1 MAVAFQETRKWGKG
15 DLTVGFDTDGR
26 WVVSDFSAKGKRY
39 GPVKL
44 YDLPEAYLDSDR
56 MKWAV
61 KETFSMFNA
70 RGGGEKYFIDLF
82 GPEAGDLAYGE
93 HRKKVRSALE
103 VIGHHEAVKIAENLL
118 RAFYLE
124 HPRGSGKTKTPF
136 DNFAMVNRLQD
147 ATFGKFS
154 FDDLIAILREADDLA
169 REGPA

>member
-1 MAVAFQETRKWGKG
+1 MAIAFHETRKWGKG

-26 WVVSDFSAKGKRY
+26 WVVSDFFAKGKRY

-44 YDLPEAYLDSDR
+44 YDLPEVYLDSDR

-70 RGGGEKYFIDLF
+70 QGGGEKYFIEQF

-93 HRKKVRSALE
+93 HRKKVRAALE
-103 VIGHHEAVKIAENLL
+103 VIGHHEAVKIAANLL

-124 HPRGSGKTKTPF
+124 RPGGSRKTPF

-154 FDDLIAILREADDLA
+154 FEELVVILHEATDQVWSA
-169 REGPA
+169 GGK